1 MKIIKLNNK
10 LILGTAQFG
19 ASYGF
24 NNFKKKR
31 LSKLEIFK
39 ILNFAYK
46 NKITHIDTAE
56 SYNLKNFFLKNKN
69 WVVDTKILIKKN
81 RNSFLKIKKKLEF
94 FTNQSNIELETVYIH
109 NPELLFSMNGK
120 KLYMILENLKEHS
133 LIKKIGVSVYD
144 PILLKRIIEK
154 YKIDV
159 AQFPYNIFD
168 RRFDKIMKFLKKKNV
183 NIYVR
188 SVFLQGALLSKR
200 KTQMTLLPEFKKL
213 NKFSQKMNIDKMSL
227 CLNFVNNNNLIDK
240 IIFGVDSLNQIK
252 SILSCKKIKKI
263 NFDIFKT
270 KKTKIIDPRNWEN

>member
-69 WVVDTKILIKKN
+69 WIVDTKILIKKN

-120 KLYMILENLKEHS
+120 KLYMILENL
-133 LIKKIGVSVYD
+133 
-144 PILLKRIIEK
+144 
-154 YKIDV
+154 
-159 AQFPYNIFD
+159 
-168 RRFDKIMKFLKKKNV
+168 
-183 NIYVR
+183 
-188 SVFLQGALLSKR
+188 
-200 KTQMTLLPEFKKL
+200 
-213 NKFSQKMNIDKMSL
+213 
-227 CLNFVNNNNLIDK
+227 
-240 IIFGVDSLNQIK
+240 
-252 SILSCKKIKKI
+252 
-263 NFDIFKT
+263 
-270 KKTKIIDPRNWEN
+270 